1 MTYTD
6 QTHRPDNGTEDHIL
20 IERTQHGD
28 TQAFNPLVVK
38 YHPRVYNHILGR
50 VKHTETA
57 KDLTQETFIKAF
69 RGLNSFRFESTFYSW
84 LYRIAENLC
93 TDAFRRQKKE
103 HTIESLHSIDE
114 RYITATHPSACR
126 DIERQ
131 ELWEIIRNAIAEL
144 TPTRKEVF
152 LLYYRAE
159 LPIKEIAQRLSKSEG
174 TVKTHLRNARLQLQE
189 YLTPYLTSG
198 DLICLDT
205 ANAN

>member
-1 MTYTD
+1 MTYID
-6 QTHRPDNGTEDHIL
+6 QTHRPDSGTEDHIL
-20 IERTQHGD
+20 IERTLRGD

-50 VKHTETA
+50 VKNTETA

-69 RGLNSFRFESTFYSW
+69 RGLKSFRFKSTFYVW
-84 LYRIAENLC
+84 LYRIAENVC
-93 TDAFRRQKKE
+93 TDAFRKQKKE
-103 HTIESLHSIDE
+103 HGIESLHTIDE
-114 RYITATHPSACR
+114 RRITATHPSACR
-126 DIERQ
+126 DMERQ
-131 ELWEIIRNAIAEL
+131 ELWEILRNAIDDL

-159 LPIKEIAQRLSKSEG
+159 LPIKEIAHRLSKSEG
-174 TVKTHLRNARLQLQE
+174 TVKTHLRNARFQLQE

-198 DLICLDT
+198 DLHLLDT

>member
-1 MTYTD
+1 MTYID
-6 QTHRPDNGTEDHIL
+6 QTQRPKSGIEDHIH

-38 YHPRVYNHILGR
+38 YHPRVYNCILRR
-50 VKHTETA
+50 VKNAETA

-69 RGLNSFRFESTFYSW
+69 RGLKSFRFESTFYVW
-84 LYRIAENLC
+84 LYRIAKNVC
-93 TDAFRRQKKE
+93 TDAFRKEKKE
-103 HTIESLHSIDE
+103 HAIESLHAIDE
-114 RYITATHPSACR
+114 HLITTTHPSACQ

-131 ELWEIIRNAIAEL
+131 ELSKMLRNAIDEL

-152 LLYYRAE
+152 LLYYATE

-174 TVKTHLRNARLQLQE
+174 TVKSHLRNARFQLQE

-198 DLICLDT
+198 DLLLLEHG
-205 ANAN
+205 